1 MNEWMNEWTNEWMN
15 EWTNEWMNEWMN
27 ERMNEWRNEWMLV
40 RSSVCMYVLNKSRH
54 HLEGEMTI
62 SKEAAYHWHRNEH
75 GDRCFNARA
84 SPHAQV
90 SSLPSFQD
98 AYKLGV
104 KCVMRPQNIASER
117 EETKKETHTWPRCNG
132 ALDRRVLGLWQ
143 HVSCAKAQPHE
154 IESGLPMCLLLLS
167 LFGATVGDRCVRKL
181 DGQIFAVCPPRH
193 KFVAL

>member
-117 EETKKETHTWPRCNG
+117 EETKAAYLYSIIQQVLANNFGISLLRGYVPQTPVRRAHGGHSSASPWALPR
-132 ALDRRVLGLWQ
+132 
-143 HVSCAKAQPHE
+143 
-154 IESGLPMCLLLLS
+154 
-167 LFGATVGDRCVRKL
+167 T
-181 DGQIFAVCPPRH
+181 
-193 KFVAL
+193 